1 MSGKEM
7 KNVVASVLA
16 RLRNNSKSSGAP
28 FQQVLQQYAIERFL
42 YRISKSKHAQSV
54 ILKGALLLKTIG
66 IPSARPTMDID
77 MLRQGNADQASLVA
91 LVKDCACLEVEA
103 DGLTFL
109 ADSAVAEEI
118 TKDSEYEGTRIR
130 MDARMDNVRLK
141 IQIDFG
147 AGDVMVPGP
156 RMIEYPAFLDSD
168 TIQLLAYPVE
178 SAIAEKLQAMVAL
191 GNANSRMKDFYDV
204 WIYSN
209 HLDFNTETLLKAIDA
224 TFKNRKTPVPAEEF
238 EALTTNFVGG
248 HRAQWNAFVKKLGE
262 GELTDAFGKV
272 VEDLRIFAMPM
283 LRSLASGEKLTQQWK
298 AGNGWVAS

>member
-42 YRISKSKHAQSV
+42 YRISKSKHAQNV

-66 IPSARPTMDID
+66 IPSARPSMDID

-118 TKDSEYEGTRIR
+118 TKDSEYEERE
-130 MDARMDNVRLK
+130 
-141 IQIDFG
+141 FG
-147 AGDVMVPGP
+147 WM
-156 RMIEYPAFLDSD
+156 R
-168 TIQLLAYPVE
+168 
-178 SAIAEKLQAMVAL
+178 
-191 GNANSRMKDFYDV
+191 
-204 WIYSN
+204 
-209 HLDFNTETLLKAIDA
+209 
-224 TFKNRKTPVPAEEF
+224 
-238 EALTTNFVGG
+238 
-248 HRAQWNAFVKKLGE
+248 
-262 GELTDAFGKV
+262 
-272 VEDLRIFAMPM
+272 
-283 LRSLASGEKLTQQWK
+283 
-298 AGNGWVAS
+298 GWTMCV